1 MIKAR
6 VTFREV
12 REGFCNV
19 YSVHYCGIQDIEQ
32 YLPCYFYSC
41 GIYGWNC
48 DYYVVSGNTIISTGY
63 RPIGKHLDY
72 KVVEKYNNEFYKLPY
87 EKKNTE
93 TATEYLKK
101 IIAESEERI
110 VD

>member
-48 DYYVVSGNTIISTGY
+48 DYYVVSGSTVISTGY
-63 RPIGKHLDY
+63 RPIGKDLNYD
-72 KVVEKYNNEFYKLPY
+72 VVEKYNTEFSKLPY
-87 EKKNTE
+87 DKKNAE
-93 TATEYLKK
+93 MALEYLR
-101 IIAESEERI
+101 IIIEESEEKAK
-110 VD
+110 